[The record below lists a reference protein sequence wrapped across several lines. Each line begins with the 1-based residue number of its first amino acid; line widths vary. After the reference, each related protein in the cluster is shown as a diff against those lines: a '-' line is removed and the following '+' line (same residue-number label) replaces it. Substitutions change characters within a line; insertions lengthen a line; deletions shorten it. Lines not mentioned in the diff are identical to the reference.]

1 MKRSAF
7 LGGGLAAV
15 GAARGIAGAQF
26 IARPVTIGV
35 AVPLS
40 GPQADFGAMIVG
52 GVRAACDET
61 NRGIGP
67 AGRSFL
73 VRTFDDQ
80 NSDAL
85 ARNAA
90 TFCAADPTIVACVGH
105 LGGVVTDHVL
115 QTYANS
121 SLALVVPASTLDSI
135 TSHGYRNVFRL
146 PTKDSTEGQLFAR
159 YIARMAKPKHAIAL
173 TQDGSYGPA
182 VAQAFA
188 EQAKAEHFSAQ
199 TYTFAQSKPDFASVA
214 AKVVAQAPDY
224 IFLAGNSDEMGPV
237 IPALRSMGFT
247 GAFGASQGFYTMG
260 TLQNY
265 AHELGAG
272 YIATS
277 MPPLDRLP
285 NPFGYF
291 ADLRREFGTVSPLLA
306 FGFAAAQVVIA
317 AVNRGG
323 SDRAS
328 VVRSIATTG
337 SIQTLVGS
345 FTFSFSGDPFDPNV
359 YFYAIEDGKFTYKG
373 AYHPGAFL

>member
-7 LGGGLAAV
+7 VGGGLAAV
-15 GAARGIAGAQF
+15 GAARGIARAQ
-26 IARPVTIGV
+26 ILSRPVTIGV
-35 AVPLS
+35 AVPLT
-40 GPQADFGAMIVG
+40 GPQADFGAMIAG

-67 AGRSFL
+67 TGRSFL

-90 TFCAADPTIVACVGH
+90 AFCTADPTISACIGH
-105 LGGVVTDHVL
+105 LGGSVTDHVL

-121 SLALVVPASTLDSI
+121 SLALVVPASSLDSI
-135 TSHGYRNVFRL
+135 TAHGYRNVFRL

-159 YIARMAKPKHAIAL
+159 FLARTSKPKLAIAL
-173 TQDGSYGPA
+173 TQDGAYGPA
-182 VAQAFA
+182 VAQAFVD
-188 EQAKAEHFSAQ
+188 QAKAEHFSAQ
-199 TYTFAQSKPDFASVA
+199 PYTFAQSKPDFISVA
-214 AKVVAQAPDY
+214 AKVLAQSPDY
-224 IFLAGNSDEMGPV
+224 VFLAGNSDDMGPV
-237 IPALRSMGFT
+237 IPALRRAGFT

-260 TLQNY
+260 TLQSY
-265 AHELGAG
+265 AHELRDG
-272 YIATS
+272 YISTS

-291 ADLRREFGTVSPLLA
+291 ADLRREFGTVSPLVA
-306 FGFAAAQVVIA
+306 FGFAAAQLVIA

-328 VVRSIATTG
+328 VVRTIANTG

-345 FTFSFSGDPFDPNV
+345 FTFSFSGDPFDPNL
-359 YFYAIEDGKFTYKG
+359 YFYAIADGKFTYKG